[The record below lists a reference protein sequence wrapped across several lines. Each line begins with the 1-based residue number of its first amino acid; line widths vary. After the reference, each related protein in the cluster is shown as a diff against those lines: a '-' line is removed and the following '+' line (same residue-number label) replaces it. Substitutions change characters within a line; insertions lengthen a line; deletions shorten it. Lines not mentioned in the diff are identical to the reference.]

1 MFIVP
6 FYTRTALPS
15 LIKWSLVPI
24 TLFLDNRG
32 KQLCETDEPEQW
44 LVDNGFF
51 VKSKW
56 REGKILYVEI
66 DIQSMK
72 LKDFYSFEDVT
83 RVQQK
88 GTEECWRTFFILKAG
103 AGEAPSSTQ
112 QWNDCIDETFVEPLE
127 TIQKRCMP

>member
-15 LIKWSLVPI
+15 LIKWSLIPI

-44 LVDNGFF
+44 LVDNSFF

-66 DIQSMK
+66 DIQSME
-72 LKDFYSFEDVT
+72 LKEFYSFEEVT
-83 RVQQK
+83 RIQQK

-103 AGEAPSSTQ
+103 TGEAASSTN
-112 QWNDCIDETFVEPLE
+112 QWNDCIDETFVEALE

>member
-15 LIKWSLVPI
+15 LIKWSLIPI

-44 LVDNGFF
+44 LVDNSFF

-56 REGKILYVEI
+56 REGKILYIEI

-72 LKDFYSFEDVT
+72 LKEFYSFEEVT
-83 RVQQK
+83 RIQQK
-88 GTEECWRTFFILKAG
+88 GTEECWRTFV
-103 AGEAPSSTQ
+103 EA
-112 QWNDCIDETFVEPLE
+112 LE

>member
-6 FYTRTALPS
+6 FYTRAALPS

-44 LVDNGFF
+44 LADNSFF

-66 DIQSMK
+66 DIQSME
-72 LKDFYSFEDVT
+72 LKEFYSFEEVT
-83 RVQQK
+83 RIQQK

-103 AGEAPSSTQ
+103 TGEATSSIK
-112 QWNDCIDETFVEPLE
+112 QWNDCIDETFVEALE

>member
-15 LIKWSLVPI
+15 LIKWSLIPI
-24 TLFLDNRG
+24 TIFLDNRG

-44 LVDNGFF
+44 LVDNSFF

-66 DIQSMK
+66 DIQSME
-72 LKDFYSFEDVT
+72 LKEFYSFEEVT
-83 RVQQK
+83 RIQQK

-103 AGEAPSSTQ
+103 TGEATSSIK
-112 QWNDCIDETFVEPLE
+112 QWNDCIDETFVEALE